1 MNDKQLRLIVHS
13 IALAYAESKLSQSG
27 RSKLEDYI
35 YKTYKELE
43 ENE

>member
-1 MNDKQLRLIVHS
+1 MNDKQLRLIAHS
-13 IALAYAESKLSQSG
+13 IALASQLSPSG
-27 RSKLEDYI
+27 RSGLEDYI